1 MARTLRVRP
10 YARLIRRS
18 ATSDRTSPS
27 TQLPS
32 RPIPWPAIAFYGAGC
47 VTRDANLS
55 SRGLSYG
62 SESETVPPDWGPWW
76 VGLPEM
82 RSWLSWYGKP
92 YSDLV
97 APALGAA
104 GIARGDGLRV
114 RLGPAPMDSDEVR
127 GVGPSLP
134 RDLQAVRSPTQ
145 DDAPWR

>member
-1 MARTLRVRP
+1 
-10 YARLIRRS
+10 
-18 ATSDRTSPS
+18 
-27 TQLPS
+27 
-32 RPIPWPAIAFYGAGC
+32 
-47 VTRDANLS
+47 
-55 SRGLSYG
+55 
-62 SESETVPPDWGPWW
+62 
-76 VGLPEM
+76 M

-145 DDAPWR
+145 DDAPWRRFLVFDAYERLPAKVIPPLG